1 MKRHAL
7 IGAFLVTLLS
17 LGTGSTVSA
26 QATPQAT
33 SAAVQGTGTREDPI
47 RRGQSV
53 EIGDWTV
60 EIVGFKQNAL
70 DAIMAEN
77 PYNDPPADGEQFAMV
92 TMTLTYNGTDIG
104 SLFDLDF
111 KAVGASNVAYTTY
124 ENDCGV
130 VPNDPYSVS
139 DVFPGGSVKVNYC
152 WAIKSSDAKSL
163 LVYGTASFDFDAK
176 PIFLK
181 PGKD

>member
-1 MKRHAL
+1 MKRYTV
-7 IGAFLVTLLS
+7 IGAFLIAFLL
-17 LGTGSTVSA
+17 LGTGSMVSA

-33 SAAVQGTGTREDPI
+33 SAAVQGTGTRTDPI

-53 EIGDWTV
+53 EIGDWTA
-60 EIVGFKQNAL
+60 EIVGYKQNAL

-92 TMTLTYNGTDIG
+92 TMKLTYNGADIG

-111 KAVGASNVAYTTY
+111 KAVGDSNVAYTTY
-124 ENDCGV
+124 DNDCGV

-139 DVFPGGSVKVNYC
+139 DVFTGGSVTVNYC
-152 WAIKSSDAKSL
+152 WAIKSTDAKSL
-163 LVYGTASFDFDAK
+163 LVYGTSSFDFDAK

-181 PGKD
+181 PRKD